1 MKNLVDFNRFLA
13 CEQLAPENQNQTPY
27 RSPLALL
34 GTNRRAYLISNHK
47 IGGYSERWA
56 QWTWG
61 SFRILKHQVL
71 DQNSN
76 NFQWNN
82 NNNWTA

>member
-1 MKNLVDFNRFLA
+1 MKNPVDFNRFLA

-27 RSPLALL
+27 RSPLAL
-34 GTNRRAYLISNHK
+34 GTT

-61 SFRILKHQVL
+61 SFRILEHQVL

-82 NNNWTA
+82 NNWTA